1 MRRWIDCSS
10 VEEAPVAARDCFE
23 KLRLTNATTDI
34 IVEISQN
41 QRCIHRADGAVM
53 DLLRRIRLQPATRGV
68 STHRARN
75 FVTEVIDARPES
87 CFEINNHP
95 RGM

>member
-1 MRRWIDCSS
+1 
-10 VEEAPVAARDCFE
+10 
-23 KLRLTNATTDI
+23 
-34 IVEISQN
+34 
-41 QRCIHRADGAVM
+41 M